1 VLRAFQGFLG
11 SKACLAMGT
20 REQSR
25 KNLREQGGGGHGE
38 VIKSV
43 FGTREQRKTFQVN
56 AGAQTPPPPERL
68 LCVFCR
74 KEALY
79 NYSKPFMVLH
89 SFFALFIYQ
98 QYIHKHTQRL
108 YKVQQSRHGS
118 SPKLIS
124 IDVDDSHGTWL

>member
-1 VLRAFQGFLG
+1 VFLG
-11 SKACLAMGT
+11 SKAYLAMGT

-25 KNLREQGGGGHGE
+25 KNLREQGGGHGE

-56 AGAQTPPPPERL
+56 AGAQTPPERL

-98 QYIHKHTQRL
+98 QYIHKHAHKDSTSTTKKTR
-108 YKVQQSRHGS
+108 
-118 SPKLIS
+118 KLA
-124 IDVDDSHGTWL
+124 